1 MRFDGVQT
9 VQSQNT
15 VQMRG
20 AVYNSAIPNVIQN
33 PVCRVLSLAARLR
46 LVVQLSC
53 MLLGLANAARAADW
67 SGPEQQL
74 ARKIVAV
81 TGTAAVALTVENRSH
96 LGKRDSEIIQN
107 GLRSAL
113 EGLGIRF
120 VKQDQAAASVAIS
133 LSANVTSYVWV
144 AEIHRTRGEGA
155 VVMVS
160 VPSAEGATSPHESV
174 PLSLRKV
181 SLWTQTGAILD
192 VAVLEEN
199 ATPTRIA
206 VLDAEKVALYR
217 LQSAKWSQEQALA
230 IAHARPWP
238 RDLRGKLIPAKD
250 HLLDVYL
257 PGVMCHSAAG
267 TPLTLTCHETDDPW
281 PLVPASLSGGAFSA
295 FPSAGSPPV
304 AIPALGAFYTPER
317 NFFTGALTP
326 GAGKF
331 TTVPKFYSAAFL
343 PREKYLLWIFAGT
356 EGYVHIVDGTSDQAT
371 KLNWGSDLTSVKTSC
386 GAGWQ
391 VLVTSG
397 EERNGDSVRAYEFPD
412 RDPFAVSA
420 AIDFPGLITALWT
433 EAKAD
438 TAVAVVRNRETGS
451 YEAFRLAIA
460 CSE

>member
-1 MRFDGVQT
+1 MQFHGVQT

-15 VQMRG
+15 VQMRR
-20 AVYNSAIPNVIQN
+20 AVYNSAIPNVIQT
-33 PVCRVLSLAARLR
+33 PARRALSLSGRASPCGATILH
-46 LVVQLSC
+46 VA
-53 MLLGLANAARAADW
+53 GLANAACAADW

-81 TGTAAVALTVENRSH
+81 TGPVAVALTVENRSH

-113 EGLGIRF
+113 QGLGIRF

-133 LSANVTSYVWV
+133 LSENVTSYVWV
-144 AEIHRTRGEGA
+144 AEIHRGAGEST

-160 VPSAEGATSPHESV
+160 APSAEGATSSHESV

-181 SLWTQTGAILD
+181 SLWTQATPILD

-199 ATPTRIA
+199 TTPTRVA

-217 LQSAKWSQEQALA
+217 LQSGKWNQEQALA
-230 IAHARPWP
+230 IVHARPWP
-238 RDLRGKLIPAKD
+238 RDLRGRLIPAKD

-257 PGVMCHSAAG
+257 PGVMCRSAAG
-267 TPLTLTCHETDDPW
+267 TPLTLTCRETDDPW
-281 PLVPASLSGGAFSA
+281 PLVPAALSGGTFSA
-295 FPSAGSPPV
+295 FPSAASPQV
-304 AIPALGAFYTPER
+304 AIPAVGAFYAPGR

-326 GAGKF
+326 GAGRL
-331 TTVPKFYSAAFL
+331 TTVSKFYSAAFL
-343 PREKYLLWIFAGT
+343 PREKYLLWIFAGA

-371 KLNWGSDLTSVKTSC
+371 KLDWGSDLTSVKTSC

-397 EERNGDSVRAYEFPD
+397 DERNGDSVRAYEFPD
-412 RDPFAVSA
+412 RDPVAVSA
-420 AIDFPGLITALWT
+420 VVDFPGTITALWT